1 MNFICTP
8 RFSSGG
14 DEHNSRLRL
23 WCPIPCENNPFAN
36 LIEERTTAWIY
47 RHGLGND
54 AEHRDQLAQRSSI
67 GQCASRWYP
76 DSEVDLAQIGADFL
90 ALTFALDDFIDLPHK
105 SGDNVSRI
113 VRLARFTRPAE
124 APESPPLDDSPLGMA
139 LADIL
144 GRLSQ
149 YATSVQLA
157 RFGEACR
164 KMFVGLV
171 WQHSLL
177 ADGLSHDLNEY
188 AAMRMAT
195 VFGPCYTSLAEI
207 LHGYQLGCGELATP
221 AVRALSE
228 MSWWLTGWH
237 NDIYA
242 WAKEAA
248 SGAPDINAVAVIASR
263 NGGHIEPAMEEA
275 VALTNQVMALF
286 VTLRAQTQRQASDPL
301 RLYLQD
307 LGRLIS
313 GCMEYYKTSSRYRE
327 GIESRDSALLE
338 KISLDNCVMQVD
350 PGAPPPISTIAWWWK
365 LCSPMHL
372 ATDAIP
378 SEMVRTARND
388 GEDC

>member
-1 MNFICTP
+1 MNFIYTP
-8 RFSSGG
+8 SSRPDHG
-14 DEHNSRLRL
+14 EHNSRLRL
-23 WCPIPCENNPFAN
+23 WCPIPCENNPFAD

-47 RHGLGND
+47 HQGLGND

-139 LADIL
+139 LADIF

-171 WQHSLL
+171 WQNSLL
-177 ADGLSHDLNEY
+177 ADDLSHDLNEY

-195 VFGPCYTSLAEI
+195 VFGPCYTALAEI
-207 LHGYQLGCGELATP
+207 LHGYQLDCDELTTP
-221 AVRALSE
+221 TVRALSE

-248 SGAPDINAVAVIASR
+248 SGAPDINAVAVIASH
-263 NGGHIEPAMEEA
+263 NGGYVEHAMAET
-275 VALTNQVMALF
+275 VALANQVMALF
-286 VTLRAQTQRQASDPL
+286 LTLRAQTQRQASDPL

-307 LGRLIS
+307 LGRYIS
-313 GCMEYYKTSSRYRE
+313 GCLEYYKTSSRYRE
-327 GIESRDSALLE
+327 GIETRDAALLE
-338 KISLDNCVMQVD
+338 NIWLDNSEAQVD
-350 PGAPPPISTIAWWWK
+350 PDAPPSIPTIAWWWK

-372 ATDAIP
+372 AIDATP
-378 SEMVRTARND
+378 SKGRTSRND
-388 GEDC
+388 AEDY